1 MSIEMT
7 IRPTTRTE
15 DMYTYT
21 QSSQI
26 QGQTGC
32 IGHLRADMDST
43 GEGFFSS
50 WDDHRG
56 YLKSEQFK
64 EEFDQ
69 VINRLRFGPGDENG
83 IRHEDGDSFLK
94 NRSALAQYC
103 WSQPSARMKTDQ
115 ENYGFRV
122 DTDNFTYM
130 MRLNP
135 NKGEYN
141 LYCYCYRRDWLDQ
154 HLKNAERGIR
164 FIDSHYNNL
173 FKVPDGGKVQV
184 TYYDGEVRDITCR
197 YIDEY
202 HLEFGYGS
210 CNLLHICELAEKM
223 ENNGNKIEPI
233 DVMPEPEKKSRNR
246 GEAR

>member
-1 MSIEMT
+1 MSIELS
-7 IRPTTRTE
+7 IRPTTKTE

-32 IGHLRADMDST
+32 IGHLRADMDT
-43 GEGFFSS
+43 NGEGFFSS

-56 YLKSEQFK
+56 YLKTEQFK
-64 EEFDQ
+64 EEFNE
-69 VINRLRFGPGDENG
+69 VINALRFGK
-83 IRHEDGDSFLK
+83 EDAFLK

-103 WSQPSARMKTDQ
+103 WNQPEARMYTEE

-122 DTDNFTYM
+122 DTDNYSYM

-135 NKGEYN
+135 TKGVYN

-154 HLKNAERGIR
+154 HLRNAERGIR
-164 FIDSHYNNL
+164 FIDSHYNDL
-173 FKVPDGGKVQV
+173 FKIPDGGKVRV
-184 TYYDGEVRDITCR
+184 TYYDGEVREVQCR

-210 CNLLHICELAEKM
+210 CNLFHICELAEKM
-223 ENNGNKIEPI
+223 EKNGNQIEPI
-233 DVMPEPEKKSRNR
+233 DVMPDMSKIKHQKSKENER
-246 GEAR
+246 